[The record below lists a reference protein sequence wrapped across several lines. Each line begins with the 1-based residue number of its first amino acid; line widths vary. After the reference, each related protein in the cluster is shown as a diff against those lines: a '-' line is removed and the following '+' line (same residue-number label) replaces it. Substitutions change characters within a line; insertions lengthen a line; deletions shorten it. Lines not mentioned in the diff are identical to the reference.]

1 MRGPELAAILSA
13 MPSAPYV
20 VRSSDYLT
28 AIAAQNGTT
37 VDAIL
42 ADPKN
47 ADLKDGHPEILAT
60 GDIVFLP
67 SVEQASFSLQPG
79 SSTTF
84 TSETPTVQVNAILL
98 DQDGSPIAGQ
108 SVTTDPVV
116 SETPLS
122 TDGDGLLTF
131 SVGIDVSTVDVSVD
145 GTTLQFCLN
154 VGNLDP
160 SDTDTGLASRLR
172 HMGHLG
178 DEDEHVAAR
187 PWLSQF
193 VEGLDDDALSRGVAA
208 FQTAQGDTPTGD
220 ASDDSVRSAI
230 EDKHGC

>member
-1 MRGPELAAILSA
+1 MAST
-13 MPSAPYV
+13 PYV
-20 VRSSDYLT
+20 VRSSEYLT
-28 AIAAQNGTT
+28 ALAVQNGTT

-42 ADPKN
+42 ADPNN
-47 ADLKDGHPEILAT
+47 AALKDGHPEILAP

-67 SVEQASFSLQPG
+67 TVKPASFSLQPG

-84 TSETPTVQVNAILL
+84 TSDTPTVQVNVILL
-98 DQDGSPIAGQ
+98 DQDGSPVTGKA
-108 SVTTDPVV
+108 VTTDPEV

-131 SVGIDVSTVDVSVD
+131 SVGIDISTIDVSVD
-145 GTTLQFCLN
+145 GTALQFTLN

-160 SDTDTGLASRLR
+160 SDTETGLASRLR

-187 PWLSQF
+187 PWVSQF
-193 VEGLDDDALSRGVAA
+193 IEGLNDDALSRGVAA

-220 ASDDSVRSAI
+220 SDDDSVQSAI